1 MKNKDLKLKMLA
13 TATAVVIGGSV
24 VFLSP
29 AQAVLAAEAPVAIS
43 TQAIL
48 PKMTMAQVYAGLD
61 IRTTGEANV
70 SVGQAAFGT
79 TTSYFIANKIG
90 WNLNMT
96 NAVTLGGKPIN
107 FSFLCPDI
115 LDSWGQED
123 KGITHNGGD
132 VPVGAPAW
140 YALKVWPE
148 GTTIENGLP
157 VDLNQEALQI
167 IMDIDKDNATGY
179 VDIVDEGATIRIVH
193 SMAFS
198 DQVGY
203 YCIVEDK
210 ATKQL
215 TSFQYTERADLYD
228 DLRALTVIYSCLPQ

>member
-61 IRTTGEANV
+61 VRTTGEANV
-70 SVGQAAFGT
+70 GVNQTAYGSLVT
-79 TTSYFIANKIG
+79 YFIANKPG
-90 WNLNMT
+90 WNLRQ
-96 NAVTLGGKPIN
+96 VTATTLEGKPV
-107 FSFLCPDI
+107 SYKFLNPDV
-115 LDSWGQED
+115 LDSWGQEG
-123 KGITHNGGD
+123 KGISHGGGD
-132 VPVGAPAW
+132 IPVGQPSW
-140 YALKVWPE
+140 YSLRVWPE

-179 VDIVDEGATIRIVH
+179 VDIVDEGETIRIVH

-228 DLRALTVIYSCLPQ
+228 DLRALTTIYSCLPQ

>member
-107 FSFLCPDI
+107 FSFLCPDV
-115 LDSWGQED
+115 LDSWGQQG
-123 KGITHNGGD
+123 KVISHSGGD
-132 VPVGAPAW
+132 VAPGMPAW
-140 YALKVWPE
+140 YSLQVWPE
-148 GTTIENGLP
+148 GTTVENGLP
-157 VDLNQEALQI
+157 G
-167 IMDIDKDNATGY
+167 DIDQNLLQELIATDGGTGY
-179 VDIVDEGATIRIVH
+179 ADIVDEGNTIRLVYSVVREDRI
-193 SMAFS
+193 
-198 DQVGY
+198 GY

-210 ATKQL
+210 ETKNT